1 MPSKINLS
9 LIEDRARRFGAF
21 RRWLSAHTQ
30 LGERPRGDAV
40 ARAKRVERALREMLG
55 GIDLDAEYARDRLE
69 GVLESL
75 EYSIEDVHN
84 HRPPPAGI
92 VFRIAADDPRYYE
105 KIREGL
111 SSLRNAVGLYRDFCD
126 DANPR

>member
-69 GVLESL
+69 GVLELL
-75 EYSIEDVHN
+75 EYSVEDVYN

>member
-1 MPSKINLS
+1 M
-9 LIEDRARRFGAF
+9 
-21 RRWLSAHTQ
+21 
-30 LGERPRGDAV
+30 GEKPRGDAV
-40 ARAKRVERALREMLG
+40 ARAKRVERARREMLG